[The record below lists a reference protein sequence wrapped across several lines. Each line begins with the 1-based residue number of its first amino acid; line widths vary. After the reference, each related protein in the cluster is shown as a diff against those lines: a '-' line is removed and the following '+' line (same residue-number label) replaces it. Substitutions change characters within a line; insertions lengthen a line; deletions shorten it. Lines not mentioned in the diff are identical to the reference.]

1 MEKKAVL
8 FSKEKKRQSGARI
21 ASADLAQ
28 GTTFH
33 GNGGSWESN
42 SGQRKNETGSERGAK
57 PDLGP
62 SERQVHPR
70 PPNHGTAMK
79 KFYLVALGLRVPPYI
94 YIIFFKILIF
104 SQVVAVLTFVRGA
117 EAAGGFQ

>member
-1 MEKKAVL
+1 VEKKAVL
-8 FSKEKKRQSGARI
+8 FSKEKKRQSGARV

-62 SERQVHPR
+62 SERQVPPM

-79 KFYLVALGLRVPPYI
+79 KFYLVALGLRVPPY
-94 YIIFFKILIF
+94 KL
-104 SQVVAVLTFVRGA
+104 V
-117 EAAGGFQ
+117 E

>member
-1 MEKKAVL
+1 MHSGPCTQTSLLGKKRVLKSPLPTMSQTHTCPEPCTARWFQSDCFSLYRSNRQVEKKAVL
-8 FSKEKKRQSGARI
+8 FSKEKKRQSGARV

-62 SERQVHPR
+62 SERQ
-70 PPNHGTAMK
+70 
-79 KFYLVALGLRVPPYI
+79 
-94 YIIFFKILIF
+94 
-104 SQVVAVLTFVRGA
+104 
-117 EAAGGFQ
+117 

>member
-1 MEKKAVL
+1 VEKKAVL
-8 FSKEKKRQSGARI
+8 FSKEKKRQSGARV

-42 SGQRKNETGSERGAK
+42 IGQRKNETGSERGAK
-57 PDLGP
+57 PDLGL

-79 KFYLVALGLRVPPYI
+79 KFYLVALGLRVPPYKTA
-94 YIIFFKILIF
+94 YF
-104 SQVVAVLTFVRGA
+104 
-117 EAAGGFQ
+117 